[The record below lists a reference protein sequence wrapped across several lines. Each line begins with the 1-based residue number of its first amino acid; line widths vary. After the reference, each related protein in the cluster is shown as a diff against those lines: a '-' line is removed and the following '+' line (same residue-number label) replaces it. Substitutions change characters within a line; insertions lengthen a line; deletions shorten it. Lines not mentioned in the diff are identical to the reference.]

1 MKILCV
7 GYRDWALK
15 IYKNIQEKVEHSFLL
30 IESEEDFSEAK
41 IYAFD
46 PDLILFYGWSKIISD
61 KIINDYLCLMLHPS
75 DLPKFRG
82 GSPIQNQIINGVKKT
97 KISIFRIN
105 SEIDAGDIVAK
116 APLDLTG
123 SLSNI
128 FKRITD
134 AGTQLTIDFLNN
146 GIKFSPQD
154 HSQATY
160 FKRRSPEESEIT
172 LDELE
177 NCSSE
182 YLFNKIRMLDD
193 PYPNAFISGSDGKKI
208 YIKKAELED

>member
-1 MKILCV
+1 MKIACV

-15 IYKNIQEKVEHSFLL
+15 IYEDVQKEVDHKFLL
-30 IESEEDFSEAK
+30 ITNEANFSESK
-41 IYAFD
+41 IYEFK
-46 PDLILFYGWSKIISD
+46 PDLVLFYGWSKIISD
-61 KIINDYLCLMLHPS
+61 NLIEDFLCLMLHPS

-82 GSPIQNQIINGVKKT
+82 GSPIQNQIINGVTDT

-116 APLDLTG
+116 APLNLRG
-123 SLSNI
+123 SLNDI
-128 FKRITD
+128 FRRITE
-134 AGTQLTIDFLNN
+134 AGTRLTINFLNN
-146 GIKFSPQD
+146 GINFSPQD

-160 FKRRSPEESEIT
+160 YKRRRPEESEIT
-172 LDELE
+172 IQELKS
-177 NCSSE
+177 CDSQ

-208 YIKKAELED
+208 YIKKAEIED